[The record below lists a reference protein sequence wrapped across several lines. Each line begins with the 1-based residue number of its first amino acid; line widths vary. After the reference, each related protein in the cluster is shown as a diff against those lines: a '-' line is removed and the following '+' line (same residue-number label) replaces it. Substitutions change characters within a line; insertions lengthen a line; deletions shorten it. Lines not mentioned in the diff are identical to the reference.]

1 MTATESSSAN
11 GSPTPANANAD
22 ASASPPTAGRKQTMF
37 GRTGFAL
44 MLAGAVGAPYL
55 VSNGVRKLTSD
66 DSNAAETSLVGG
78 TDSEPPAD
86 PASQPA
92 ALPDSA
98 GIAAP
103 TVPIE
108 EVFRLDHTTNWV
120 LGHWPR
126 VSAGLA
132 ELETQGYRVPL
143 VTGGQ
148 PDDLAGSLTYYF
160 NKRQRVQRITFF
172 GTTGD
177 ARRLVSLL
185 ALRHGFIREL
195 AADPSL
201 FLYRVRENR
210 KVISELRIKPSSIVR
225 SDSPYTRFD
234 VALLIERPEE

>member
-1 MTATESSSAN
+1 
-11 GSPTPANANAD
+11 
-22 ASASPPTAGRKQTMF
+22 
-37 GRTGFAL
+37 

-66 DSNAAETSLVGG
+66 DASDVAEASLVGG
-78 TDSEPPAD
+78 TNGEPPAD

-92 ALPDSA
+92 ELPDSA
-98 GIAAP
+98 GSAAP

-108 EVFRLDHTTNWV
+108 EVFRLDHTTGWV

-132 ELETQGYRVPL
+132 ELDTQGYRVPL

-160 NKRQRVQRITFF
+160 NKRQQVQRITFF
-172 GTTGD
+172 GATGD

-185 ALRHGFIREL
+185 ALRHGFVREL

-225 SDSPYTRFD
+225 SDSPYSRFE